1 MHASWFQP
9 VKADLYEDVYRINSR
24 DLLEVYCINPNDY
37 SMVLAN
43 EGEIVKLMSAVEL
56 TAATFLTA
64 AFVLGA

>member
-1 MHASWFQP
+1 MHAAWFQP
-9 VKADLYEDVYRINSR
+9 VSADLYEDVYRVHKK

-43 EGEIVKLMSAVEL
+43 EGEIVKLKDAVEL
-56 TAATFLTA
+56 TASIFLTA